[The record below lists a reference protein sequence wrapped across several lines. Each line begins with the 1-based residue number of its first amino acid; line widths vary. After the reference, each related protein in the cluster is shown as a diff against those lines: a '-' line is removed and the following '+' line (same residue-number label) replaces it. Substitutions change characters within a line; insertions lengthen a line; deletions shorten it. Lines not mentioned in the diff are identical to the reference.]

1 MRKSYIYASV
11 TVLIWATLATVVK
24 IVLNDIPN
32 FEALAISSFFAFV
45 FLLIMNIVNGSIKE
59 LRSYRLKEYLMMS
72 GLGFLGLFMYS
83 ALYYYGIATL
93 SSQEACILNYLW
105 PLMIVIFACVLLKE
119 KLTARKI
126 IAMVMS
132 FAGIVALSVGSG
144 GASSGNKLL
153 GIIAC
158 VIAAVCYGLFSVL
171 NKKHSLNQNVTMMW
185 IWLTVAICSLI
196 AGLIFEKWQMIVG
209 AQWAGLLWLGIVVN
223 AIAYLLWAIALKNAA
238 DSAKIANLA
247 YLVPFLSIVLSAIVL
262 KEKITVNAV
271 IAVVLIVGGILL
283 QSIHFKKNTRIATQ
297 AKSDSEM
304 NRTE

>member
-1 MRKSYIYASV
+1 MRKSYIYATV

-24 IVLNDIPN
+24 IVLYDIPN
-32 FEALAISSFFAFV
+32 FEALTISSFFAFA

-59 LRSYRLKEYLMMS
+59 LKSYHIKDYLMMS

-105 PLMIVIFACVLLKE
+105 PLMIVVFACILLKE
-119 KLTARKI
+119 RFTLRKI

-132 FAGIVALSVGSG
+132 FAGIVVLSLGSEG
-144 GASSGNKLL
+144 VSSGNKLS
-153 GIIAC
+153 GILAC

-171 NKKHSLNQNVTMMW
+171 NKKHSLNQNITMMW
-185 IWLTVAICSLI
+185 IWLTVAVCSLV
-196 AGLIFEKWQMIVG
+196 AGLIFEKWQSVAG
-209 AQWAGLLWLGIVVN
+209 VQWAGLLWLGIVVN
-223 AIAYLLWAIALKNAA
+223 AIAYLLWAIALKNAE

-262 KEKITVNAV
+262 KERITVNAV

-283 QSIHFKKNTRIATQ
+283 QSIQFKKAT
-297 AKSDSEM
+297 KH
-304 NRTE
+304 